1 MLCLHKTPFLKT
13 GTYEKSIKFLHQKM
27 QQKFLPLISVALI
40 GRGPV
45 CLGLKLYIARPRIEL
60 PRPRIEAPRD
70 GTGCPSVIKISLK
83 S

>member
-1 MLCLHKTPFLKT
+1 
-13 GTYEKSIKFLHQKM
+13 
-27 QQKFLPLISVALI
+27 
-40 GRGPV
+40 
-45 CLGLKLYIARPRIEL
+45 LGLKLYIARPRIEL